1 MVRHYCDVCGRGI
14 PFAQLDSGYRVTILR
29 ADKRKEEEWAE
40 VCGVCVEDL
49 KRWVSSRRP
58 SGTEEEDEEDPDPPG
73 DTDTIE
79 RVVRAAIQHVV
90 PDQVPV
96 TERGWIRHPVT
107 VDGIALSDDRT
118 RWLVYLQGVHRKA
131 STTLDRLD
139 AYVRAHG
146 PGTIDLIAEWGVVA
160 STARESATAQSR
172 DQRWNDFEGWR
183 KSRLKSR
190 GEAFNDPPT
199 IDD

>member
-96 TERGWIRHPVT
+96 TERGWIR
-107 VDGIALSDDRT
+107 
-118 RWLVYLQGVHRKA
+118 
-131 STTLDRLD
+131 
-139 AYVRAHG
+139 
-146 PGTIDLIAEWGVVA
+146 
-160 STARESATAQSR
+160 
-172 DQRWNDFEGWR
+172 WNDFEGWR

-190 GEAFNDPPT
+190 GKAFNDPPT